1 MDNDLVFDENNV
13 KGIRNEET
21 KSQLSSQEG
30 FRQNVTEPEK
40 SANMEEDHFF
50 NRFHHN
56 LHRLKKRAAW
66 VFGPILDLFTTETTE
81 TTETRNTEK

>member
-21 KSQLSSQEG
+21 KSELSSLEN

-40 SANMEEDHFF
+40 SADMEEDFFF

-56 LHRLKKRAAW
+56 LHRLRKRAA
-66 VFGPILDLFTTETTE
+66 LFWDNIFNIITTETPE
-81 TTETRNTEK
+81 TWSTEK